1 MGTDGFAIGRPVGYP
16 HPLTHGDLHMD
27 LRTALCI
34 AFILAAAALPF
45 VFDLDPHGVGWKS
58 GPALGGD

>member
-1 MGTDGFAIGRPVGYP
+1 
-16 HPLTHGDLHMD
+16 MD

-34 AFILAAAALPF
+34 LVILAVAAMPF